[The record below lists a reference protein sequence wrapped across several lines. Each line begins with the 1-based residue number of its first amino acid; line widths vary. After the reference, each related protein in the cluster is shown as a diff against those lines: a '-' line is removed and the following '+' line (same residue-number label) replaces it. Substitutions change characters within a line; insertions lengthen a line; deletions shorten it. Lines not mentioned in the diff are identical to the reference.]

1 MISFSRISELLYPRH
16 RPVCDRLLAGDEP
29 YICRKGAGKVKWIRG
44 PVCMKCGRPLD
55 AENKEYC
62 DNCRRRSHLYERNLA
77 PFVYGNEIQ
86 TSNHMVQVR
95 RQGSGVC
102 SFLCEGDY
110 SLRQQRQLEM
120 WKPQMI
126 IPFRFTEALH
136 PQGVQLAGALAEQLS
151 KLLDVPVGEGLG
163 LPLWLGQNTRLAKG
177 TDTIR
182 ETLESSGEF
191 FAWAEGTRLPERLLI
206 VDDIY
211 TTGTTVDTLAGVL
224 LAGGARKVWSASVSI
239 APGRS

>member
-16 RPVCDRLLAGDEP
+16 CPVCDRLLAGDEP
-29 YICRKGAGKVKWIRG
+29 YICRKCAGKVKWIRG

-86 TSNHMVQVR
+86 TSIMRFKYGGRAEYAAFYAKAITVF
-95 RQGSGVC
+95 GS
-102 SFLCEGDY
+102 
-110 SLRQQRQLEM
+110 RQLEM

-126 IPFRFTEALH
+126 IPVPVHTKRYIRRGYN
-136 PQGVQLAGALAEQLS
+136 QAGALAEQLS
-151 KLLDVPVGEGLG
+151 KLLDVPVGEGLVCRTR
-163 LPLWLGQNTRLAKG
+163 NTRPQKG
-177 TDTIR
+177 QTP
-182 ETLESSGEF
+182 SGRRRNLQGAF
-191 FAWAEGTRLPERLLI
+191 CLVKGARLPERILI